1 MEENVAIRL
10 FKKKKKTIKQGTMNK
25 MDEGKIE
32 RHARKGEKKE
42 AETKRDRRMEAER

>member
-1 MEENVAIRL
+1 
-10 FKKKKKTIKQGTMNK
+10 

-32 RHARKGEKKE
+32 RHARKGGEKKE